1 MRSDS
6 VDQTVERESW
16 QDTGFIGQAQ
26 EYAWLVL
33 ARLDKLEAPNEAIP
47 ATAREQSPL
56 VESDSGRLDDTSMTL
71 VTDLMLSLT
80 VNGG

>member
-33 ARLDKLEAPNEAIP
+33 ARLDKLEAPAETIP

-56 VESDSGRLDDTSMTL
+56 AESDSGHLDDTSMTL
-71 VTDLMLSLT
+71 ITDLMLSLT
-80 VNGG
+80 VAGG

>member
-6 VDQTVERESW
+6 VEQVFERESW

-33 ARLDKLEAPNEAIP
+33 ARLEKLEAPTEVTP
-47 ATAREQSPL
+47 PKAREQSPL
-56 VESDSGRLDDTSMTL
+56 AESDSGRLDDTSMTL

>member
-6 VDQTVERESW
+6 VDQTIERESW

-26 EYAWLVL
+26 EFALLVL
-33 ARLDKLEAPNEAIP
+33 ARLDQLEAPAESIP

-56 VESDSGRLDDTSMTL
+56 AESNSGRLDDTSMTL
-71 VTDLMLSLT
+71 ITDLMLSLT
-80 VNGG
+80 VTGG

>member
-1 MRSDS
+1 MKSNGID
-6 VDQTVERESW
+6 DLVEREAW

-33 ARLDKLEAPNEAIP
+33 ARLDKLEAPTEAIP
-47 ATAREQSPL
+47 ATAREQTPAAESPQ
-56 VESDSGRLDDTSMTL
+56 GRLDDTSMTL

-80 VNGG
+80 VTGG